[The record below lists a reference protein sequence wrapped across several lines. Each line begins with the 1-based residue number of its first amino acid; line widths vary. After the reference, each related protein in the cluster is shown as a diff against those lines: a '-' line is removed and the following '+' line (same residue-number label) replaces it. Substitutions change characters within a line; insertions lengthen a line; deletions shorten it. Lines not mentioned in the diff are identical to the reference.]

1 MRRRI
6 VKSIII
12 CFVICAVGSLLI
24 WLFTDFI
31 LMEPNMNDELLVPAD
46 VVKVPEDQDIT
57 VQIYPLFVL
66 PAGFRENYVSEVK
79 LNEIEKGWIINYYTG
94 KCRLA
99 FNREDSSLKDL
110 DFSVDPYLRCFFFAE
125 IIPKDRLKLTDIFKP
140 LIQDKTDPFEAGK
153 PPAFPVYPDSLA
165 ISIDQWPFIRKMI
178 IFTIVFNASVI
189 LLTAVINVCIS
200 KRKNRSKQ

>member
-31 LMEPNMNDELLVPAD
+31 LMAPNMNDELLVPAD

-79 LNEIEKGWIINYYTG
+79 LNEIEKGWIINYYDG

-110 DFSVDPYLRCFFFAE
+110 DFSVDPYLRCFF
-125 IIPKDRLKLTDIFKP
+125 
-140 LIQDKTDPFEAGK
+140 
-153 PPAFPVYPDSLA
+153 SL
-165 ISIDQWPFIRKMI
+165 R
-178 IFTIVFNASVI
+178 
-189 LLTAVINVCIS
+189 
-200 KRKNRSKQ
+200 